1 MAHLHAAKRY
11 DRSKHDVE
19 PITGRPL
26 TSVREFVARH
36 MPSDS
41 GQRARPRRL
50 RREAEPMWIERK
62 EDALGTLA
70 IINTQLTMSGAV
82 IRDAT

>member
-1 MAHLHAAKRY
+1 
-11 DRSKHDVE
+11 
-19 PITGRPL
+19 
-26 TSVREFVARH
+26 
-36 MPSDS
+36 
-41 GQRARPRRL
+41 
-50 RREAEPMWIERK
+50 MWIERK